1 MMDLLW
7 SFIYSVTVGL
17 LVCLLHKKIGEYP
30 APLPRSKNPKREIVE
45 VLSLWGI
52 AFATSMLQSVWI
64 APTLERL
71 VSDRTLRELINVPL
85 VAAIYIALPLFAV
98 IKPYRWTAKDLGI
111 TIKSQSR
118 SVVIFAVILGIT
130 TGSIAFINNQA
141 VIGID
146 LLPWGALLLLILTNS
161 FAEEFYHRGVIQS
174 LLERAIGQKDAVLW
188 GGILFGLTHV
198 VFDITKL
205 METKGILSIAFA
217 LLLQTMAGWLFGII
231 YMKTRT
237 LWPGIAFHYLV
248 NWLPSIL
255 LNLTK

>member
-7 SFIYSVTVGL
+7 SVIYSVTVGL
-17 LVCLLHKKIGEYP
+17 LAWTLHSKIGEYP
-30 APLPRSKNPKREIVE
+30 VPLRRSKKPQRE
-45 VLSLWGI
+45 VLEALLLWGL
-52 AFATSMLQSVWI
+52 AFVVSMWMTLWI
-64 APTLERL
+64 TPTLDHL
-71 VSDRTLRELINVPL
+71 IVDRTLRELVVVPL
-85 VAAIYIALPLFAV
+85 CAVIYIALPSFTV
-98 IKPYRWTAKDLGI
+98 VKSNNWTAEDLGL
-111 TIKSQSR
+111 TLKCQSR
-118 SVVIFAVILGIT
+118 SVAILAVLLGIV
-130 TGSIAFINNQA
+130 TGSIAFVSNQA

-146 LLPWGALLLLILTNS
+146 LLPWGALLILIFTNS
-161 FAEEFYHRGVIQS
+161 FTEEFYHRGVIQS
-174 LLERAIGQKDAVLW
+174 LLERAIGQKGAILW

-237 LWPGIAFHYLV
+237 LWPGIVFHYLV

-255 LNLTK
+255 LRLTG